1 MRDLASA
8 GGKEPAGWQRFALAT
23 LVPPAEPL
31 RMATDDWPFLY
42 LRQPMI
48 PALNI
53 RSMLIMATLA
63 ILLIVVCLKLAPA
76 ANGRRATPGTWFDA
90 PMFFL
95 GAGFMLIE
103 TKAVVHMALLF
114 GSTWMVNSVV
124 FFAVLLMI
132 LGANLF
138 VLRVGPAKLWPYYTG
153 LIVSLVIN
161 GLVPLDWFLNLG
173 RTPQVIGAASMVF
186 APILFAAVIF
196 AVTFSRTASPDRA
209 FGFNI
214 AGAMLGGLAE
224 NLSMLLGFQHL
235 MLVAILFYVLS
246 FRVDWV
252 RHVATRSGV
261 RRAPAT

>member
-1 MRDLASA
+1 MAA
-8 GGKEPAGWQRFALAT
+8 GPTTATDPAGWRRFALAT
-23 LVPPAEPL
+23 PIPPAEPL
-31 RMATDDWPFLY
+31 RMASDNWPFLY

-53 RSMLIMATLA
+53 RAMLTMATLA
-63 ILLIVVCLKLAPA
+63 LLLIVACLKLAPRTDA
-76 ANGRRATPGTWFDA
+76 ARVMPGAWFDG

-114 GSTWMVNSVV
+114 GSTWIVNCVV

-138 VLRVGPAKLWPYYTG
+138 VLTWKPAKLWPFYTG
-153 LIVSLVIN
+153 LIVALAIN
-161 GLVPLDWFLNLG
+161 GIVPLDWFLNLS
-173 RTPQVIGAASMVF
+173 RTPQVLGASAMVF

-235 MLVAILFYVLS
+235 MLVAILFYALS
-246 FRVDWV
+246 
-252 RHVATRSGV
+252 AMP
-261 RRAPAT
+261 RRLHHAAPQQHPLPAGA